1 MNGSEKVR
9 ITVTVD
15 KAASDKIAEL
25 AQRMGASHS
34 KMASM
39 LLEAGL
45 SDHAWIIRIVT
56 SKIVKGLTQALGYEL
71 NSSEDLISNELRNF
85 QEGNNANGI
94 ATAAMEGSDH

>member
-1 MNGSEKVR
+1 MNDSEKVR

-15 KAASDKIAEL
+15 RAASEKIAEL

-45 SDHAWIIRIVT
+45 SDHAWIIKIVT

-71 NSSEDLISNELRNF
+71 KSSEDAISNELKF
-85 QEGNNANGI
+85 LQEDNDAKGFAEPTMDRAIG
-94 ATAAMEGSDH
+94 

>member
-1 MNGSEKVR
+1 MNDAEKVR

-15 KAASDKIAEL
+15 KEASDKIAEL
-25 AQRMGASHS
+25 AHRMGASHS

-45 SDHAWIIRIVT
+45 SDHAWIIKIVT

-71 NSSEDLISNELRNF
+71 NSSEDLISNELRIL

-94 ATAAMEGSDH
+94 AKAAMEGPNR